1 MKKIILA
8 SGILVAASSIQFVQA
23 STGNINFTG
32 GLTTATCSING
43 GGGSDLDI
51 DLGLVSINDLN
62 DGSAAAGANTRITV
76 DIDCTAAT
84 GLSNV
89 YMNFDPRSGS
99 GQDSRDSRLLKT
111 EGDATGVG
119 IGLINGANQILDM
132 RAGDTIT
139 EPLTVAADGTARA
152 SLDLR
157 AAYVVNGDPVVAG
170 EANATLPFTFTYD

>member
-1 MKKIILA
+1 
-8 SGILVAASSIQFVQA
+8 
-23 STGNINFTG
+23 
-32 GLTTATCSING
+32 
-43 GGGSDLDI
+43 
-51 DLGLVSINDLN
+51 
-62 DGSAAAGANTRITV
+62 
-76 DIDCTAAT
+76 
-84 GLSNV
+84 
-89 YMNFDPRSGS
+89 MNFDPRSGS

-111 EGDATGVG
+111 VGDATGVG